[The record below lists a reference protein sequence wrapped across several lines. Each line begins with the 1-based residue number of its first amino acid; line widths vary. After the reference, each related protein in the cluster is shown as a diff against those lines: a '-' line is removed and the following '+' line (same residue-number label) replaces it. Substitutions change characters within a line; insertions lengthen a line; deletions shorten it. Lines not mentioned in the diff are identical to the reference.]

1 MDMPI
6 FESPEDLL
14 ADESFLAWYRQSD
27 PEAFQRWQGELDRD
41 PARRM
46 LADQAVALLQQLD
59 LQETSVFIGQVKAAE
74 ERLFARLAGVPQGSQ
89 ALEATHSGTAQNEA
103 ADANVQAAGAGP
115 EGAGLEAADV
125 NVPEAAP
132 LHDTEIP
139 RTRIIRLR
147 SWRTWVS
154 AAACVLVV
162 ALGAYIDKN
171 WISGKKTLDTPY
183 GQIAKA
189 VLPDGTE
196 ATLNAHSSLTWRKK
210 MVAGQDRE
218 VWLKGEAYLHVAK
231 TPEHD
236 RFIVHTDHFD
246 VIVTGTHF
254 DVSSVEGGDGVVL
267 QEGSVTVRS
276 SGGEEVRMQ
285 PGDWVKYQNG
295 QLIRQPVNAENVIA
309 WTGLKVVFD
318 NATLE
323 DVINMIEQHYGV
335 KVKVADAALLHSPVN
350 GMMAND
356 NLDVLLKAL
365 ALANNLTIQK
375 DGDQFVIR

>member
-6 FESPEDLL
+6 FKSPEDLL

-27 PEAFQRWQGELDRD
+27 PESFQRWQGELDRD
-41 PARRM
+41 PARKE
-46 LADQAVALLQQLD
+46 LADQAIALLQQLD
-59 LQETSVFIGQVKAAE
+59 LQEASIFVGQVKAAE
-74 ERLFARLAGVPQGSQ
+74 DRLFARLAGVPQGSQ
-89 ALEATHSGTAQNEA
+89 A
-103 ADANVQAAGAGP
+103 
-115 EGAGLEAADV
+115 
-125 NVPEAAP
+125 PEAEEAP
-132 LHDTEIP
+132 QETETPQETEEIAP

-162 ALGAYIDKN
+162 VLGAYIDKN
-171 WISGKKTLDTPY
+171 WITGKKTLNTAY

-196 ATLNAHSSLTWRKK
+196 ATLNAHSSMTWRKK
-210 MVAGQDRE
+210 MAAGQDRE

-254 DVSSVEGGDGVVL
+254 DVSSVEDGDAVVL

-276 SGGEEVRMQ
+276 ASGEEVRMQ
-285 PGDWVKYQNG
+285 PGDLVKYQGG
-295 QLIRQPVNAENVIA
+295 QLVRQPVNPENVIA
-309 WTGLKVVFD
+309 WTELKVVFD

-323 DVINMIEQHYGV
+323 DAINMIDQHYGV
-335 KVKVADAALLHSPVN
+335 TVKVANPSLLHSPVN

-365 ALANNLTIQK
+365 ALTNNLTIQK